1 MSKSVKAGAGAG
13 DSAWENVA
21 KADMLPEGQKK
32 VEAVLTAMGVLEDYM
47 TAGGIEVGRLKPDQM
62 FRFSYL
68 KLKSKGEV
76 GVLVVD
82 KPKPKTPEKA
92 ATATAKT
99 KKWC

>member
-1 MSKSVKAGAGAG
+1 MSKSVKAGASAG
-13 DSAWENVA
+13 VWESVA
-21 KADMLPEGQKK
+21 KADMKEEGQKK
-32 VEAVLTAMGVLEDYM
+32 VEAVLTAMAVLEEYM
-47 TAGGIEVGRLKPDQM
+47 TAGGREVGRLTPDQM
-62 FRFSYL
+62 FRFGYL

-92 ATATAKT
+92 ATATAKS